1 MKGIAYY
8 ENIYLAGLMAMGA
21 RMNKVIFLDVDG
33 VLNNGSWATRMYERG
48 VRTYRDDLLYEPSL
62 EQLKRIVVATGAYIV
77 VSSAWRQISTS
88 YQHLLEWLTKYG
100 LEPFGKTPYVG
111 GERGNDITAWFNRNP
126 GEWQYVILDDDNDM
140 TGHMDHLVQTEFD
153 TGLTEKEA
161 DRCIEILNGLEAHP
175 WITCQG
181 SSTS

>member
-1 MKGIAYY
+1 MKGIVYY
-8 ENIYLAGLMAMGA
+8 EKIYLARLMAMGA

-33 VLNNGSWATRMYERG
+33 VLNNGSWAARMYEQS

-62 EQLKRIVVATGAYIV
+62 EQLKRIVAATGAYIV
-77 VSSAWRQISTS
+77 VSSAWRQIPTS

-100 LEPFGKTPYVG
+100 LEPYDKPPYVG
-111 GERGNDITAWFNRNP
+111 GERGNDTTAWFNRNP

-140 TGHMDHLVQTEFD
+140 AGHMDHLVQTEFD

-161 DRCIEILNGLEAHP
+161 DQCIKILNGLEAHP